1 MSDRNKFVRHAVL
14 VLCGGFAVAVA
25 VSACGGDSKTASPT
39 APSSSSTTVVAPS
52 AAASQASAAT
62 PVALPSSAAPAGP
75 VTFSVLAGK
84 AQGAMDIEMF
94 MPAEIRIREGDT
106 IEWTAQGFEGHSIT
120 FGTAQQIKDVFAEY
134 LQPDPENPSQKV
146 FNTKASLHS
155 ATGETFAGDETFT
168 NSGFIGVP
176 AESKYK
182 LTFTK
187 RGVYEYLCLVH
198 PFTMFGTVSVD
209 APDAKVDA
217 PATVAARGQADLA
230 RFIAAE
236 EREVDDASAIQR
248 SFPTIGTSYVHRVA
262 VGLTTPYGQIAT
274 YVKPVLDIKAG
285 DTVIFASDDRDFH
298 NVVFKGAK
306 ELPAGVGLKP
316 DPAGR
321 GGFILALSNESAIG
335 VDPPPGFDDKTFMS
349 SGSMGVTQS
358 RLSWTLRFD
367 KPGTYIYNC
376 TIHVLAGMAG
386 VINVR

>member
-1 MSDRNKFVRHAVL
+1 MTHRIFVRCGPLL
-14 VLCGGFAVAVA
+14 VLCGLLLLGAGVSGCGGESKKSAPPATAASTAVASVPP
-25 VSACGGDSKTASPT
+25 PT
-39 APSSSSTTVVAPS
+39 PPS
-52 AAASQASAAT
+52 SAAT
-62 PVALPSSAAPAGP
+62 PVAVPSSAASASP

-84 AQGAMDIEMF
+84 SQGPMDIEMF
-94 MPAEIRIREGDT
+94 MPAEIRIREGDS

-134 LQPDPENPSQKV
+134 LQPDPENASQKI
-146 FNTKASLHS
+146 FNVKASLQS
-155 ATGETFAGDETFT
+155 PTGETFAGDEAFT

-182 LTFTK
+182 LTFAK
-187 RGVYEYLCLVH
+187 RGTYEYLCLVH
-198 PFTMFGTVSVD
+198 PFTMLGTVSVD

-217 PATVAARGQADLA
+217 PATVAARGQADVA
-230 RFIAAE
+230 RFVAVE
-236 EREVDDASAIQR
+236 QREIDDANAVQR
-248 SFPTIGTSYVHRVA
+248 SFVGAGGASIHRVA

-274 YVKPVLDIKAG
+274 YVKPVLDAKAG

-306 ELPAGVGLKP
+306 ELPPGVGIRP

-335 VDPPPGFDDKTFMS
+335 VEPPPGFDDKTFMS

-358 RLSWTLRFD
+358 RLTWTLRFD

-386 VINVR
+386 VVNVR